1 MDKINKQGIQN
12 IYKEHSCRNTK
23 RTLIENRHYCK
34 TKEKRPDL
42 IKHKQIIDLNYNKLW
57 WKGPIFLKV
66 LGIFENKGVIEI
78 DIIEEKSKNTFASLS
93 GIKVQY
99 DLKYWILKNTVTL
112 NNQ

>member
-12 IYKEHSCRNTK
+12 IYKEQSCRNTK

-34 TKEKRPDL
+34 TKEKPQHL
-42 IKHKQIIDLNYNKLW
+42 IKHKQIIDLNNNKLW

-66 LGIFENKGVIEI
+66 RGIFENKGVIEI
-78 DIIEEKSKNTFASLS
+78 DIIEEKSKNTFACLS

-99 DLKYWILKNTVTL
+99 DLKVL
-112 NNQ
+112 NIKKHSNFK